1 MKKAV
6 FLLLVLSS
14 ALYFVQHSWFS
25 ATDTAQSLTKLNND
39 LKEMATSPHKDLY
52 QEEIQ
57 KLAFRLQQEPYVQLN
72 QRYSRKILT
81 AVQTKNKTEELVQV
95 VPNDLK
101 SEVVNEESLKYT
113 IQRTEQLSGS
123 FQQAKIYATVNS
135 RDKGVLKL
143 LCREIQEQYSGY
155 NSLVICLYRATET
168 GIALAKGNNVQYS
181 EQDIINTWLVF
192 IHTIPLKE
200 IILMVNLENT

>member
-1 MKKAV
+1 M
-6 FLLLVLSS
+6 
-14 ALYFVQHSWFS
+14 
-25 ATDTAQSLTKLNND
+25 
-39 LKEMATSPHKDLY
+39 
-52 QEEIQ
+52 
-57 KLAFRLQQEPYVQLN
+57 
-72 QRYSRKILT
+72 
-81 AVQTKNKTEELVQV
+81 VQV

-192 IHTIPLKE
+192 YSYHPVEGDYFDGEPGKYLK
-200 IILMVNLENT
+200 M